1 MSKIELTNKE
11 KAKLF
16 DIIIQKESPTISQHS
31 DGTLQID
38 IDVSLFSYELYSY
51 GEGAL
56 VIDSSQKL
64 ITKLAEFLLQ
74 RYLINDRK

>member
-1 MSKIELTNKE
+1 MRKIELTNKE

-16 DIIIQKESPTISQHS
+16 DIIIQTESPTISQHL
-31 DGTLQID
+31 DGTLEID
-38 IDVSLFSYELYSY
+38 IDVSLFSYELWPYEK
-51 GEGAL
+51 GTL

-74 RYLINDRK
+74 RYLINDR